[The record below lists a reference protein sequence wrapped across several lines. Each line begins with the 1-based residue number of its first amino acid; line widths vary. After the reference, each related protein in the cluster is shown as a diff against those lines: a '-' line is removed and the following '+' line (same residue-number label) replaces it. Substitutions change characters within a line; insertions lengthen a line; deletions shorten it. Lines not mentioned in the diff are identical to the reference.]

1 MIDDIRKAVEGMLGT
16 LTPAKAQQLAKDL
29 MEPGAAKEQVAK
41 VTADL
46 LEWSQAN
53 RERMST
59 FVRREISEQM
69 KAVGGI
75 ATQTELDALKKRVRD
90 LERAAGMTASGRAK
104 TTRGST
110 STRKRAT
117 SKSTAKSTAKS
128 SARTP
133 ATSAAKPAA
142 TGPDSGGSDTTP
154 GA

>member
-142 TGPDSGGSDTTP
+142 TGRDSGGSDTTP